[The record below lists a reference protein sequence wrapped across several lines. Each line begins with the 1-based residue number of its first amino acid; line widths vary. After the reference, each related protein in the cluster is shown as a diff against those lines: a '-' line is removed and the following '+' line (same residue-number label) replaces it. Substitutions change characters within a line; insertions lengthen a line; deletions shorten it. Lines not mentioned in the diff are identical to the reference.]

1 MKKILVFS
9 IFAMLILGLLPA
21 TFFAQAIP
29 TTEVLVVPPTIAF
42 DTSTATIG
50 TLFNVSVYVNNV
62 DDMKTWQV
70 KMSYNHSV
78 INITRWFEPKDD
90 ATYVFY
96 GKTTLP
102 VPAPPTPTY
111 GYVSP
116 TEGWVGV
123 GSALFPAP
131 SPGEGFTGNGLLC
144 ILEFEVKTLPGKYER
159 FTSDFDITY
168 TGSTFWIKAGENTKL
183 PFDIYTNGHY
193 SIDWVLPPKPK
204 LAVDPDYVEFSQWVN
219 ATGETFNETVLI
231 KGLDPAWGLTNVTFC
246 LCFNSTL
253 IDVVGITPDA
263 LWGTPDI
270 DVVHTTP
277 WDKINVTLKD
287 PTTTPGGDVVLIE
300 IEFEVLYQ
308 GVVPPRAPGDYDETP
323 LFFCGDYK
331 LFDHVNEIE
340 TLDPI
345 EGLVR
350 IYCLMGLPLG
360 WLEVVDPTDG
370 DNEIVLGPEPS
381 VGKEFEVNVV
391 IKNLHPEW
399 NLIGYQFR
407 LSFDDT
413 LIEGMEITEGP
424 FLKDP
429 RWNKYGN
436 LFMSRFDPITP
447 DFPACAVIG
456 GILWPD
462 PADGKYKEPFAQ
474 APGPNVTDL
483 IPPVDPILV
492 TIKFRALAQ
501 ETSCPTIDLTC
512 ALEIMDHVSGVDYFY
527 IVDPVTQEKS
537 WGPFSEHVDGEYI
550 MRGSTAMGRVIDL
563 YGGIEGD
570 DPFPAP
576 YGGQGP
582 NNPMDMVWP
591 QKLVILHAHVSYN
604 CWPVQNKIVA
614 FEVESLNS
622 EYEWLFKG
630 TAITDENGDALL
642 TFRMPWQCFEAE
654 EYFGVYKVT
663 ATVDIACTVVNDTM
677 EFHYDYLIN
686 IFKVTTDKFYY
697 EHCEDVVITVEYGS
711 HAMQPPEWE
720 KYPAE
725 FWVYISDELGQPI
738 GYDIECTLIGGAEW
752 CQYNNG
758 TFVFTIHIPKWA
770 FSGYAYVHV
779 NCFNKNPSVG
789 GFAWCPE
796 YTCAPHCPQSGEPY
810 PTIYILSSCV

>member
-1 MKKILVFS
+1 MRKILVFS

-21 TFFAQAIP
+21 TFFAQA
-29 TTEVLVVPPTIAF
+29 TDSTEVLVVPPTISF

-50 TLFNVSVYVNNV
+50 TPFNLSVYVKGV

-78 INITRWFEPKDD
+78 INITRWYEPTWD
-90 ATYVFY
+90 ASYVFY
-96 GKTTLP
+96 GKGTLP
-102 VPAPPTPTY
+102 VPAPPGFSY
-111 GYVSP
+111 GSVSA

-123 GSALFPAP
+123 GCSLFPAP
-131 SPGEGFTGNGLLC
+131 SSGGGFTGDGLLC
-144 ILEFEVKTLPGKYER
+144 ILEFEVKTLPGKYEQ

-168 TGSTFWIKAGENTKL
+168 TADTFWIRAGESAKNAY
-183 PFDIYTNGHY
+183 DVYTNGDY

-204 LAVDPDYVEFSQWVN
+204 LAVDPSYREFSPWVD
-219 ATGETFNETVLI
+219 AVGQTFNETVLI
-231 KGLDPAWGLTNVTFC
+231 KGLDPAWGLTNVTFS

-253 IDVVGITPDA
+253 IDVVDITPDA

-270 DVVHTTP
+270 AVVHTTP
-277 WDKINVTLKD
+277 WDHIDVTLKD
-287 PTTTPGGDVVLIE
+287 PTTTPGGDVALIE
-300 IEFEVLYQ
+300 IQFEVLYQ
-308 GVVPPRAPGDYDETP
+308 GEVPPRVSGDYDETP
-323 LFFCGDYK
+323 LFFCGDYT

-350 IYCLMGLPLG
+350 IYCLMTLPLA

-370 DNEIVLGPEPS
+370 DHEIVIGPEPS
-381 VGKEFEVNVV
+381 IDKEFEVNVI
-391 IKNLHPEW
+391 IKNMHPEW
-399 NLIGYQFR
+399 HLIGYQFR
-407 LSFDDT
+407 LLFDDT
-413 LIEGMEITEGP
+413 LMEGVDITEGP
-424 FLKDP
+424 FLTDS
-429 RWNKYGN
+429 RWNKYGTI
-436 LFMSRFDPITP
+436 FASRFDPPISP
-447 DFPACAVIG
+447 FESCAVVG
-456 GILWPD
+456 GILWPN
-462 PADGKYKEPFAQ
+462 PADGNYEGPFPQ

-483 IPPVDPILV
+483 DPPVDPVLA
-492 TIKFRALAQ
+492 TIKFRAIAQ
-501 ETSCPTIDLTC
+501 EICCPTIDLTC
-512 ALEIMDHVSGVDYFY
+512 ALEIVDTETEDKYFYGVDT
-527 IVDPVTQEKS
+527 DTQEKS
-537 WGPFSEHVDGEYI
+537 WLPFDEHVDGEYT
-550 MRGSTAMGRVIDL
+550 MLGSTAMGRVIDL

-591 QKLVILHAHVSYN
+591 QKLVILYADVTYN

-630 TAITDENGDALL
+630 TAISNETGTAKL
-642 TFRMPWQCFEAE
+642 TFRMPWQCFNGTK
-654 EYFGVYKVT
+654 YFGVYKVT
-663 ATVDIACTVVNDTM
+663 ATVDVACTVINDTM
-677 EFHYDYLIN
+677 KFHYDYLIN

-711 HAMQPPEWE
+711 YAMQPPEWE

-738 GYDIECTLIGGAEW
+738 GYDVQSTFIGGAKW

-758 TFVFTIHIPKWA
+758 TFIFRIHVPKWA

-779 NCFNKNPSVG
+779 NCFNMNPSDG

-810 PTIYILSSCV
+810 PTIYILPSWV